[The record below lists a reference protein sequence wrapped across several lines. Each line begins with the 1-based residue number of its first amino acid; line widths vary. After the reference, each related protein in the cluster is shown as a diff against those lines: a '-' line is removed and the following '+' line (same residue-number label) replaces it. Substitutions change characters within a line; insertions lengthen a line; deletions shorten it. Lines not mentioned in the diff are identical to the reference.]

1 MDIKIYKNEFTGEP
15 EEARYEIRGIV
26 TIYLDTIVDLD
37 KTLVDGKMSLLDY
50 IQENIDIA
58 HPRPIHHLPKKVFEE
73 LGGSIEKNSF
83 GFTED
88 YNIDDVEF
96 EWDSTY
102 IDGHE
107 GYGTEIIPIR

>member
-1 MDIKIYKNEFTGEP
+1 MGIKIYKNEFTGEP

-26 TIYLDTIVDLD
+26 TIHIDTIVDLD

-73 LGGSIEKNSF
+73 LGGSIEKIHS
-83 GFTED
+83 
-88 YNIDDVEF
+88 V
-96 EWDSTY
+96 SLK
-102 IDGHE
+102 
-107 GYGTEIIPIR
+107 IIILMMLNLNGIRHI